1 MLLEMKNR
9 FPPLNK
15 KYVLMINE
23 NFMFDERSDLVKLVS
38 ILEST
43 DALIVG
49 GDFSVDGLT
58 YCDYFGIFYTLTD
71 QNDTSLIRLNGE
83 AYEKINGVENCYR
96 VSVMKKFF
104 IAKTNGLF
112 FN

>member
-9 FPPLNK
+9 FPPLDQ
-15 KYVLMINE
+15 KYVLMIDE

-49 GDFSVDGLT
+49 GEYSVDGLT
-58 YCDYFGIFYTLTD
+58 YCDYFGIFYTSTD
-71 QNDTSLIRLNGE
+71 QNNTSLIRLSGE
-83 AYEKINGVENCYR
+83 VYEKINGVENCYR
-96 VSVMKKFF
+96 VGVMKKFF
-104 IAKTNGLF
+104 VAKQTVYF
-112 FN
+112 